1 MGNVRTGVL
10 LRFLR
15 LSHRLAGLVAGPFQA
30 LAAEDVSFPCFHELA
45 QVGLLRLE
53 RSWTAEALE
62 TSILEEAGIE
72 AIEDEELDIAEAL
85 ADLGLDPDFLDAW
98 HDVTALTGRAR
109 GAVGATIAFLR
120 TGTYDVMFFP
130 WNPATDRAPLLF
142 VFFRVHSV
150 AGVYVAEEPFVDPV
164 GWFV

>member
-1 MGNVRTGVL
+1 MVE
-10 LRFLR
+10 
-15 LSHRLAGLVAGPFQA
+15 A

-62 TSILEEAGIE
+62 TSILEEA
-72 AIEDEELDIAEAL
+72 DSWTSQRPWLTWNWTL
-85 ADLGLDPDFLDAW
+85 DFLDAW
-98 HDVTALTGRAR
+98 QGRAR
-109 GAVGATIAFLR
+109 GAVGATIALLR